1 MLTIRHEQIRLHR
14 RAATETIMPSMW
26 ELPRTRVNGKRPA
39 AVLRHSIT
47 TTDYRVH
54 VFQSST
60 RQGEWVPVERLSR
73 LPLTGLT
80 RKILK
85 HFQVIQ

>member
-1 MLTIRHEQIRLHR
+1 
-14 RAATETIMPSMW
+14 MPGMW
-26 ELPRTRVNGKRPA
+26 ELPPARVNGAAPA
-39 AVLRHSIT
+39 AVFKHSIT
-47 TTDYRVH
+47 VTDYRVL
-54 VFQSST
+54 VFKAGS
-60 RQGEWVPVERLSR
+60 RAGEWVPRQRLPR

>member
-1 MLTIRHEQIRLHR
+1 
-14 RAATETIMPSMW
+14 MPGMW
-26 ELPRTRVNGKRPA
+26 ELPAAKVNGARPA

-47 TTDYRVH
+47 TTDYRVR
-54 VFQSST
+54 VMKST
-60 RQGEWVPVERLSR
+60 SRQGEWVALERLAR